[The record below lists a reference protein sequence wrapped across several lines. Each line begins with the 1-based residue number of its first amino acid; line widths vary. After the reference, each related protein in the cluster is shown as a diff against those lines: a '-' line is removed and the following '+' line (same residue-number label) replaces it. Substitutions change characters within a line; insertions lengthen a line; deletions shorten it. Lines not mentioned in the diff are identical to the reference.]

1 MIRVPPQAQRGITMV
16 ESIVALVVLSI
27 GLLGIA
33 GMYVMSLQTGR
44 TAMLRTQA
52 VNLVSDL
59 GDRIR
64 ANGRAGNA
72 YDLATYGGAPA
83 EHDCVV
89 TANCTAAE
97 LAEDDLARWLQNV
110 DDALPT
116 GVDAQVVFTPAA
128 AVGLPEQYRIDLS
141 WREASEDFSYGS
153 STFLIAAAP

>member
-1 MIRVPPQAQRGITMV
+1 MINASPAAQRGITMV
-16 ESIVALVVLSI
+16 ESLVALVVLSV

-64 ANGRAGNA
+64 ANGRAGIA
-72 YDLATYGGAPA
+72 YDLAAYGGAPA
-83 EHDCVV
+83 QHDCVV
-89 TANCTAAE
+89 VANCSAAE
-97 LAEDDLARWLQNV
+97 LAEDDLARWLQSVN
-110 DDALPT
+110 DALPAGAVPT
-116 GVDAQVVFTPAA
+116 VVFTPAA
-128 AVGLPEQYRIDLS
+128 AAGRPDQYRIDLA
-141 WREASEDFSYGS
+141 WQEASENFSYGS

>member
-1 MIRVPPQAQRGITMV
+1 MDKPTLAAQRGITMV
-16 ESIVALVVLSI
+16 ESLVALVVLSI

-64 ANGRAGNA
+64 ANGSAGIA
-72 YDLATYGGAPA
+72 YDLAAYGGAPA
-83 EHDCVV
+83 EHACVV
-89 TANCTAAE
+89 VANCSAAE
-97 LAEDDLARWLQNV
+97 LAEDDLARWLDSV
-110 DDALPT
+110 DDTLPT
-116 GVDAQVVFTPAA
+116 GVNAQVVFTPAA
-128 AVGLPEQYRIDLS
+128 ATGLPDQYRIDLD